1 MSATTN
7 KLWGVLAQYENPHT
21 IYKACEQ
28 VRDAGYQQ
36 WDACTPFPV
45 HGLDK
50 AMGAPPSKLP
60 WLVLTCG
67 ILGSTFMLWFQS
79 YAMGTLYPMVV
90 GGKPLFSLPA
100 FVPVWYEVT
109 VLSSCVAA
117 FLGNWILNGLP
128 RPHHPAFASKAFER
142 VTDDKFFIMIEA
154 SDPRFDLEKTKAL
167 LQGAGATLVEE
178 LEP

>member
-1 MSATTN
+1 MSTN
-7 KLWGVLAQYENPHT
+7 KIWGVLAQYENPHT
-21 IYKACEQ
+21 VYKACEQ

-50 AMGAPPSKLP
+50 AMGVKPSKLP
-60 WLVLTCG
+60 WVVLTVG
-67 ILGSTFMLWFQS
+67 ILGSTFMLWFEAW
-79 YAMGTLYPMVV
+79 AMGTAYPMIV

-100 FVPVWYEVT
+100 FVPVWYEAT
-109 VLSSCVAA
+109 VLFSCVTA
-117 FLGNWILNGLP
+117 FLANWIMNGLP

-142 VTDDKFFIMIEA
+142 VTDDKFFIMVEA
-154 SDPRFDLEKTKAL
+154 TDPKFDLEKTKAL